1 MHMEEL
7 SFPLVHAF
15 QANTLTKEKFQDP
28 PFIRYHSPSDQTISS
43 LLPTRDPMG
52 LDHRLQR

>member
-15 QANTLTKEKFQDP
+15 QANTLTKRKLQDP
-28 PFIRYHSPSDQTISS
+28 SFTKITP
-43 LLPTRDPMG
+43 LLRSHG
-52 LDHRLQR
+52 LGPWVTKMILCLLDI